1 MYSTTKLYY
10 LHTHIVAHGVLGFG
24 SNLTAIPFK
33 YCLCRSLNGRMKDGL
48 NCVLQSLSNPNQRY
62 VGSM

>member
-10 LHTHIVAHGVLGFG
+10 LHTHILAHGVLGFG
-24 SNLTAIPFK
+24 SNLTATPFK

-48 NCVLQSLSNPNQRY
+48 NCVLQSVKP
-62 VGSM
+62 